1 MTDRIMVKIASVEQ
15 GFYFRT
21 ISREYRSLKSFYFTE
36 DSLKELEKTGHVM
49 EWDTHSFARIN
60 LSKTAEGRK
69 IIRFVLYWLSCDC
82 QGNVT
87 GRKEELELYY
97 DQFQRCLEES
107 SKENGQ
113 VQNLLSVRVGK
124 KPILEFQSC
133 RNLREVTR
141 QKTVRKKLGRF
152 LDQNFNWTS
161 ARKIVITDDFEP
173 YSFFFEEI
181 LESGTGICGGIILHN
196 REDLSTAYYGIHT

>member
-1 MTDRIMVKIASVEQ
+1 MTDRIMVKIASVEH

-49 EWDTHSFARIN
+49 EWDIHSFARIN

-69 IIRFVLYWLSCDC
+69 IIRFVLYWLICDC

-97 DQFQRCLEES
+97 DQFQRCLEEAA
-107 SKENGQ
+107 
-113 VQNLLSVRVGK
+113 K
-124 KPILEFQSC
+124 KMD
-133 RNLREVTR
+133 
-141 QKTVRKKLGRF
+141 RF
-152 LDQNFNWTS
+152 
-161 ARKIVITDDFEP
+161 KICCP
-173 YSFFFEEI
+173 
-181 LESGTGICGGIILHN
+181 
-196 REDLSTAYYGIHT
+196 